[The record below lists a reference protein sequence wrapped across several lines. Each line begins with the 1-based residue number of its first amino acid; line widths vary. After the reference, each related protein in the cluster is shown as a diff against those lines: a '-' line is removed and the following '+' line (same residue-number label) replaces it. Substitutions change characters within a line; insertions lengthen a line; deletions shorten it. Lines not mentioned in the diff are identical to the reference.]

1 MKLVNFFLLLIIFT
15 NTLCLVHL
23 RTNAALGPDA
33 REKMVAV
40 TDTVQGD
47 PKLLDTFLP

>member
-33 REKMVAV
+33 LEKMVAV

-47 PKLLDTFLP
+47 P